1 MELAGVAVEFDIL
14 VDADDSGQ
22 FDITAM

>member
-1 MELAGVAVEFDIL
+1 MELAGIAEEFDIL